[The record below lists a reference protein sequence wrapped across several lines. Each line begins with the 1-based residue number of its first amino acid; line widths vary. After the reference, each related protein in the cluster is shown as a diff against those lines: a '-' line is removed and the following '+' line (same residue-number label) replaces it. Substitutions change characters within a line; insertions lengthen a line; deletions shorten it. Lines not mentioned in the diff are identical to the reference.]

1 KSEWGEYSGRL
12 KTVSLYAYDPSTK
25 AMVEKAVAEYAYDGQ
40 GRLRAVWDPR
50 ISPALKTA
58 YGYDEEG
65 HVTAITPPGQESWAF
80 TYGMIAGDTTGGRV
94 LKVAQA
100 PASSAVWGGEL
111 VKNVEAPKI
120 TGSAVLG
127 TRLAVSDGKWSGNP
141 AAYGYQWEDCN
152 AEGKEC
158 TPIVGALNSNYTP
171 VSSDVGHT
179 LVALVTATN
188 GDGSVL
194 TASAAS
200 GSVVTAE
207 ITDYAAAKVA
217 KQLVIGPDGNL
228 WYTAG
233 NNKVGKITTSGTAT
247 EYTLPLLSS
256 PSGITVGSDSNLWFT
271 DSESSKIGKVTT
283 TGTITE
289 YSLPASSRP
298 LGIASG
304 SDKNLWFSEYLK
316 NKIGK
321 ITTAGVITEYS
332 VPEKSS
338 PYGMA
343 AGSDNNLWFAD
354 YGTNKIGK
362 ITTAGVITE
371 YPLAAHRAKSA
382 LGRKATS
389 GLQTSARK
397 RSARSRPQ
405 VRSPNMRC
413 LRASLLESPWG
424 MKAMRGSARSA
435 STSSTQARRKARAG
449 RRIPGSPSST
459 EWPCPV
465 RAHRMRWASRK
476 SKNGTRT
483 TYRRKL
489 LRSSRPTSPRVG
501 PRRTTGERPFPIS
514 TAMAAWSTSR
524 RPEARSRRP
533 STAPPTTPNRLF
545 LRPIAKRPSKKGR
558 NPP

>member
-207 ITDYAAAKVA
+207 ITDY
-217 KQLVIGPDGNL
+217 
-228 WYTAG
+228 
-233 NNKVGKITTSGTAT
+233 
-247 EYTLPLLSS
+247 TLPLLSS

-371 YPLAAHRAKSA
+371 YPL
-382 LGRKATS
+382 
-389 GLQTSARK
+389 
-397 RSARSRPQ
+397 
-405 VRSPNMRC
+405 
-413 LRASLLESPWG
+413 
-424 MKAMRGSARSA
+424 
-435 STSSTQARRKARAG
+435 
-449 RRIPGSPSST
+449 
-459 EWPCPV
+459 
-465 RAHRMRWASRK
+465 
-476 SKNGTRT
+476 
-483 TYRRKL
+483 
-489 LRSSRPTSPRVG
+489 
-501 PRRTTGERPFPIS
+501 
-514 TAMAAWSTSR
+514 
-524 RPEARSRRP
+524 
-533 STAPPTTPNRLF
+533 
-545 LRPIAKRPSKKGR
+545 
-558 NPP
+558 